1 MAIVRREPRVFHP
14 IRFFA
19 GLAFFFGGLFFSFG
33 LQSTVNYMG
42 SSILI
47 ILSMKTIGLDVQ
59 SLGFIG
65 GLAAAIV
72 GIVLLIMSSS
82 RYVSGSGAATGSDAK
97 RRVLALPKGSAGFRA
112 SERRS
117 RTGRPRRR
125 ILVYTGILWLAV
137 LLMVFG
143 AYVLFDP
150 STGTDMVKG
159 NVVEMI
165 YLQLGAIYSLG
176 ARFWVGSGTILAGL
190 VALFRF
196 SFKSKCDNSQAV
208 LVNRLDSE
216 RRADAARESE
226 RCIGIARDCS
236 PEISPSE
243 LKSHFDLF
251 ARENRIMTRE
261 NMAAIETEPASPE
274 SIAAVA
280 ETKHADEQEAQPAQ
294 PVSAFAEPAEE
305 TGTEPGTIAPAAGG
319 AGKPTRE
326 TNPEMAGESGAGEYG
341 ARISELAE
349 KNRELEE
356 KLVELERLLVRQK
369 LEEKGRKRKTR

>member
-117 RTGRPRRR
+117 RTARPRRR

-137 LLMVFG
+137 LLMIFG

-196 SFKSKCDNSQAV
+196 SFKSKCDN
-208 LVNRLDSE
+208 
-216 RRADAARESE
+216 
-226 RCIGIARDCS
+226 CS

-305 TGTEPGTIAPAAGG
+305 IGTEPGTIAPAAGG

-326 TNPEMAGESGAGEYG
+326 TNPEMAGESGAGEYD

-356 KLVELERLLVRQK
+356 KMVELERQLVRQK